1 MLIRL
6 KEDEMDS
13 KKTFMAKSWFQKEFW
28 NLREKMWKVS
38 QRMATGPG
46 DFTDDV
52 TQHLGKCMEAD
63 GISGCMAHPWDIQGS
78 YVSQDGSKLVQK
90 VD

>member
-1 MLIRL
+1 
-6 KEDEMDS
+6 
-13 KKTFMAKSWFQKEFW
+13 
-28 NLREKMWKVS
+28 MWKVS

-52 TQHLGKCMEAD
+52 TQRLGKCMEAD
-63 GISGCMAHPWDIQGS
+63 GISSCMAHAWDIRGF
-78 YVSQDGSKLVQK
+78 YRSQDGSKLAQM